1 MCLPEDD
8 SECHPA
14 SCLRTR
20 ESCLSQYLTI
30 MWEAL
35 WGDQWGERPGWP
47 ALIRS
52 RHGLLALF
60 SKRVAAR
67 WPWLPALRQR
77 FSQYSRHQRCGGGC
91 CSLRKASN
99 CSAVSGLEKRNP
111 CPLLQ
116 PIATSFVRC
125 FSVSIPS
132 AVVARPGCSASLT
145 TVFGNTEVSVSTVFA
160 TDCHHGPNCPQQFR
174 AQGHRKIRALTIG
187 APTANLM

>member
-1 MCLPEDD
+1 MCLPEDG

-125 FSVSIPS
+125 SSVSIPS
-132 AVVARPGCSASLT
+132 AVVARPSCSASL
-145 TVFGNTEVSVSTVFA
+145 STVLAILKSPCRPSSRRTATMDPTVRSSFA
-160 TDCHHGPNCPQQFR
+160 
-174 AQGHRKIRALTIG
+174 RKVIARSGRLQ
-187 APTANLM
+187 